1 MIREPLVHFLLIG
14 AALFLLFE
22 WRGGGAGDRRI
33 VITRGQVE
41 HLAQSFEVVWL
52 RPPADEELRGL
63 VDDYVREEV
72 AIREAIAMGLDRDDT
87 VIRRRLRQKL
97 EFLVED
103 SLESH
108 PPTDED
114 LSFWLEKHAES
125 FRGEPRISFRQVY
138 VSRDRRGESAEAFA
152 LEVLDDLTRA
162 GAGLSLASIEA
173 LGDPLMLPHEVS
185 LSSRSDVGRM
195 FGEDFAAKVLALPP
209 GRWSGPVESGYGLHL
224 VFVSELAEGRLPA
237 LSDARDAVERD
248 FLAARRKAELDAR
261 YERLLSKYEVVVEPE
276 ASAR

>member
-22 WRGGGAGDRRI
+22 WGGGGEGDRRI
-33 VITRGQVE
+33 VITRGQIE

-52 RPPADEELRGL
+52 RPPTDEELQGL

-103 SLESH
+103 SLDTH

-138 VSRDRRGESAEAFA
+138 VSRDERGEGAEAFA
-152 LEVLDDLTRA
+152 RETLRVLTRA
-162 GAGLSLASIEA
+162 GGAASIDA
-173 LGDPLMLPHEVS
+173 LGDPLGIPREVA
-185 LSSRSDVGRM
+185 LSPRSDVGRI
-195 FGEDFAAKVLALPP
+195 FGEVFASKVFALPP
-209 GRWSGPVESGYGLHL
+209 GRWSGPLESGYGLHL
-224 VFVSELAEGRLPA
+224 VFVQERIEGRIPA
-237 LSDARDAVERD
+237 LSDVRHAVERD
-248 FLAARRKAELDAR
+248 FLASRRKAELDAR
-261 YERLLSKYEVVVEPE
+261 YQRLLSEYRVVVQPE
-276 ASAR
+276 AGAR

>member
-14 AALFLLFE
+14 AALFLLFD
-22 WRGGGAGDRRI
+22 WGGGGEGDRRI

-52 RPPADEELRGL
+52 RPPTDEELQGL

-72 AIREAIAMGLDRDDT
+72 AIREAIAQGLDRDDT

-97 EFLVED
+97 EFVVED

-125 FRGEPRISFRQVY
+125 FRSEPRISIRQVY
-138 VSRDRRGESAEAFA
+138 VSRDRRGENAEAFA
-152 LEVLDDLTRA
+152 REILDDLARA
-162 GAGLSLASIEA
+162 GGDLSLASIEA
-173 LGDPLMLPHEVS
+173 LGDPLMLPREVA
-185 LSSRSDVGRM
+185 LSSRSDVARM
-195 FGEDFAAKVLALPP
+195 FGEEFAAKVFALPP

-224 VFVSELAEGRLPA
+224 VFVQERVGGRLPA
-237 LSDARDAVERD
+237 LADVREAVERD

-261 YERLLSKYEVVVEPE
+261 YERLLSKYSVVVEPE
-276 ASAR
+276 ARAQ